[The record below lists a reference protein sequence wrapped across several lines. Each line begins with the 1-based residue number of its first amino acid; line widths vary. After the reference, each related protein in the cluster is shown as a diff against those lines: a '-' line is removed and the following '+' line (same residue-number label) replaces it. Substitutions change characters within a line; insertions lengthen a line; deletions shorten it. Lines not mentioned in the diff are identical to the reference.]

1 MGTTEI
7 PYLGLSA
14 ANNFGFVSQN
24 RIERAIRL
32 YAFIPTD
39 RQIKRVPGAV
49 KCGLQVPS
57 SPPQSDEWTM
67 SAGGYFCQTK
77 PILGAAA

>member
-7 PYLGLSA
+7 PYLSLSA